1 MTVSLWNPNFI
12 ASLSFN
18 ETTAA
23 MHWCLVQSE
32 HHINESANVSVV
44 FLCVAES
51 LNSGKSS
58 VTESCASL
66 WCRKTIQCTSP
77 RLESQSPLSEAQS
90 SSMLRFGQG
99 FLKMS
104 FASLVSRRGKM
115 PTVRSTTD
123 SSPLL
128 LNISYQ
134 GSCHQKLFMPGAT
147 DPRWRLVISTALW
160 RRATGSL
167 CCLAHCVCA
176 CVFFQVPVCRSQEVA
191 KKQTSVYSPGRD
203 WRSRKDVFQSHDSGQ
218 EQQSSDWTDWSGLVA
233 LSDPAA
239 WCWQHTRR
247 RDTIETCS
255 VFQNQHFL
263 VKVKKTEWMFF

>member
-1 MTVSLWNPNFI
+1 MPRAERASHKWIRQRFQCFSLCRRIFEFRKI
-12 ASLSFN
+12 IGDRELCKSLVPKDYPVYITKVR
-18 ETTAA
+18 EPVTALWGTILQ
-23 MHWCLVQSE
+23 H
-32 HHINESANVSVV
+32 
-44 FLCVAES
+44 
-51 LNSGKSS
+51 
-58 VTESCASL
+58 VTF
-66 WCRKTIQCTSP
+66 R
-77 RLESQSPLSEAQS
+77 
-90 SSMLRFGQG
+90 GQG